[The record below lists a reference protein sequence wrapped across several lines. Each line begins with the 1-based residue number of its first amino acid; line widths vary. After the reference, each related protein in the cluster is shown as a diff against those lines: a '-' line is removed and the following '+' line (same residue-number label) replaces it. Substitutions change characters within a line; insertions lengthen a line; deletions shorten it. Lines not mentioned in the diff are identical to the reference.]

1 MFWKQ
6 WFSINLLNS
15 GRGRLVRSLCVLC
28 VLRPPWICPC
38 QLCCKVDSLNHTH
51 HHPQMFQAPSFRIR
65 CLVKNT
71 SYTVPHFKF
80 FFFSMW
86 NWQLDQYCNLG
97 PDHDHPFIFCAL
109 SSLTQP
115 CQLCRKVD
123 QGSTKIQ
130 HNPQN
135 CNSAMHWSAL
145 QPISNTYSSKYKLPR
160 LFHLTFRDVDN
171 SFRFSDS
178 VQHNTCAALVLQV
191 FIVCCVG

>member
-1 MFWKQ
+1 M
-6 WFSINLLNS
+6 I
-15 GRGRLVRSLCVLC
+15 
-28 VLRPPWICPC
+28 
-38 QLCCKVDSLNHTH
+38 
-51 HHPQMFQAPSFRIR
+51 SFRIWY
-65 CLVKNT
+65 LNYT
-71 SYTVPHFKF
+71 SYTVRLSASILFHSFLFLPPFLILND
-80 FFFSMW
+80 FSLNQPWDIEIM
-86 NWQLDQYCNLG
+86 NNIEILG
-97 PDHDHPFIFCAL
+97 PDHDDPCIFCAL

-191 FIVCCVG
+191 FIVCCAG